1 MKLNDST
8 FLQQVTGIIARVQQ
22 AYWDLISVIRSYD
35 ISRKNVELARI
46 TVANNQ
52 KKVDIGTAAPIDVV
66 SSKATQASREVDLI
80 SAAERILS
88 AQNSVKQLI
97 SSDRNADI
105 WGKMIVPTDTPDF
118 IDFKFDLNTAIET
131 ALKNRPELESSD
143 VSLAKSDLNYKQQLN
158 QRKWGLNLTGSM
170 SGSSMGTPE
179 GSAYPPKLWGTV
191 GTSYLYLFNT
201 QPPGWNVSLSL
212 DIPLSH
218 RSIDTQLA
226 QTRISKQ
233 TLMMQRSKTEQSII
247 VEIRNAV
254 QALNTA
260 KQRLQTAAI
269 PGSLPK
275 PSSMRK
281 TSDLQPAS
289 ARTTWFSSV
298 RVSSPAPSC
307 RN

>member
-1 MKLNDST
+1 MTRTRAHCLRIPLIVQVIPSTSANPCWRDFRVDSTRTSIKIANLDMKLNDST

-179 GSAYPPKLWGTV
+179 GSAYPPNFGAPWA
-191 GTSYLYLFNT
+191 
-201 QPPGWNVSLSL
+201 PPICTFS
-212 DIPLSH
+212 IPN
-218 RSIDTQLA
+218 R
-226 QTRISKQ
+226 
-233 TLMMQRSKTEQSII
+233 
-247 VEIRNAV
+247 
-254 QALNTA
+254 
-260 KQRLQTAAI
+260 
-269 PGSLPK
+269 
-275 PSSMRK
+275 
-281 TSDLQPAS
+281 PAGM
-289 ARTTWFSSV
+289 
-298 RVSSPAPSC
+298 C
-307 RN
+307 R